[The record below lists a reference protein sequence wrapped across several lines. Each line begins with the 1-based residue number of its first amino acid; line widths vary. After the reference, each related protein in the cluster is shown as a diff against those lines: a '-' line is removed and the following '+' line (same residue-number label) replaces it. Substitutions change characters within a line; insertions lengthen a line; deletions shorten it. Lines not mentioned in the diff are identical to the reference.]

1 MKNKYLFYIGHPA
14 HWHNL
19 NYLAQ
24 RLTKRGHSVL
34 LIIRRK
40 DVMNELVKS
49 SNLDLVILE
58 NIEKKA
64 SITSLF
70 KPILK
75 RYKEMYSIIKN
86 RRPTLLVGTDF
97 ILPQLG
103 NLLNIRSI
111 VINEDDLKAV
121 PFFSLLA
128 YPFAT
133 KILTPKVCNVGIWK
147 YKQITYDGYQELA
160 YLAPNVFKPN
170 LRIVKKYFSVKKKY
184 FIIRFSSLN
193 AHHDY
198 GKKGISNKLALE
210 IIEILKQ
217 YGEIFITSERE
228 LSANLEKYRINID
241 AKDMHH
247 VLNFAETYIGDSQTM
262 AAEAAILGTP
272 SIRFSSFT
280 NKLGYLKELQSKY
293 NLTIGINSNEPDKL
307 IETIKR
313 VVETKNIKPLWNIRS
328 KIMISNKINVQNFF
342 YNFFINYH
350 N

>member
-34 LIIRRK
+34 LVIRRK

-58 NIEKKA
+58 NIEKKS

-170 LRIVKKYFSVKKKY
+170 LRMVKKYF
-184 FIIRFSSLN
+184 LL
-193 AHHDY
+193 
-198 GKKGISNKLALE
+198 KLA
-210 IIEILKQ
+210 
-217 YGEIFITSERE
+217 
-228 LSANLEKYRINID
+228 
-241 AKDMHH
+241 
-247 VLNFAETYIGDSQTM
+247 
-262 AAEAAILGTP
+262 
-272 SIRFSSFT
+272 
-280 NKLGYLKELQSKY
+280 
-293 NLTIGINSNEPDKL
+293 
-307 IETIKR
+307 
-313 VVETKNIKPLWNIRS
+313 
-328 KIMISNKINVQNFF
+328 
-342 YNFFINYH
+342 
-350 N
+350 